1 VTPTAIE
8 APTPAE
14 SLRCVLC
21 GAASPF
27 GPLFLGCPVCRA
39 AGRDGPLDFRRPLEG
54 AVLERFRAALRA
66 PVGHNIWRYGAVL
79 PAVAEPPSLGEGGT
93 PLTLLRR
100 TSESLGVRL
109 YVKNESVNPTW
120 SFKDRFAAVAVGVA
134 RRLGAEKVFCA
145 STGNFGEAV
154 AAYAAV
160 AGLRCLILCAPA
172 ASPLM
177 RRVMRLHGAEVVTT
191 PKEGRPELMRRLVAE
206 WGWTPVIA
214 GDPEPLGNP
223 YGMVGYR
230 TIGYEIAAQ
239 LGETPDSVLVPTGG
253 GDLLFGVW
261 RGFADLHEA
270 GLGGPPPRLVGCQS
284 VAAAP
289 LVRAVEAGL
298 DTAAGDAPGG
308 GAVAVPVV
316 EEGVSAAVS
325 IVEGRVGVHA
335 LHAVRRSGGTAVAV
349 DEGQLV
355 AAARA
360 LAREGIVPE
369 MASAASL
376 AGALD
381 LHARGYFRPGAAVV
395 CVVTGAGVKWPDA
408 LAGLADDGQRVP
420 AATPDALARAVA
432 L

>member
-1 VTPTAIE
+1 
-8 APTPAE
+8 
-14 SLRCVLC
+14 
-21 GAASPF
+21 
-27 GPLFLGCPVCRA
+27 
-39 AGRDGPLDFRRPLEG
+39 
-54 AVLERFRAALRA
+54 
-66 PVGHNIWRYGAVL
+66 
-79 PAVAEPPSLGEGGT
+79 
-93 PLTLLRR
+93 
-100 TSESLGVRL
+100 
-109 YVKNESVNPTW
+109 
-120 SFKDRFAAVAVGVA
+120 
-134 RRLGAEKVFCA
+134 
-145 STGNFGEAV
+145 
-154 AAYAAV
+154 
-160 AGLRCLILCAPA
+160 
-172 ASPLM
+172 M

-239 LGETPDSVLVPTGG
+239 LGEAPDSVLVPTGG
-253 GDLLFGVW
+253 GDLLYGVW
-261 RGFADLHEA
+261 RGFVDLHAA

-289 LVRAVEAGL
+289 LVRAVQAGL
-298 DTAAGDAPGG
+298 DTAG

-316 EEGVSAAVS
+316 EEGASAAVS

-335 LHAVRRSGGTAVAV
+335 LHAVRRSGGTAVAL
-349 DEGQLV
+349 DDRQLV

-369 MASAASL
+369 MASAASV
-376 AGALD
+376 AGAFD

-420 AATPDALARAVA
+420 EATPAALARAVA

>member
-1 VTPTAIE
+1 VTATTASASE
-8 APTPAE
+8 PQPPGE

-21 GAASPF
+21 EAPVAFGAH
-27 GPLFLGCPVCRA
+27 FLGCPACRA
-39 AGRDGPLDFRRPLEG
+39 AGRDGPLDFRVPLEG
-54 AVLERFRAALRA
+54 AVRERFRAAVRA
-66 PVGHNIWRYGAVL
+66 PVGHNIWRYGALL
-79 PAVAEPPSLGEGGT
+79 PAVPDPPTLDEGGT

-100 TSESLGVRL
+100 ASESLGIRL

-134 RRLGAEKVFCA
+134 RRLGGEKVFCA

-160 AGLRCLILCAPA
+160 AGIRCLILCAPA

-191 PKEGRPELMRRLVAE
+191 PKEGRPELMRRLVTE

-253 GDLLFGVW
+253 GDLLYGVW
-261 RGFADLHEA
+261 RGFVDLHAA

-289 LVRAVEAGL
+289 LVRAVQAGL
-298 DTAAGDAPGG
+298 DTAA

-316 EEGVSAAVS
+316 EEGASAAVS

-335 LHAVRRSGGTAVAV
+335 LHAVRRSGGTAVAL

-355 AAARA
+355 TAARA

-369 MASAASL
+369 MASAASV

-408 LAGLADDGQRVP
+408 LAGLADDGERVP
-420 AATPDALARAVA
+420 EATPEALARAVA

>member
-1 VTPTAIE
+1 M
-8 APTPAE
+8 
-14 SLRCVLC
+14 
-21 GAASPF
+21 
-27 GPLFLGCPVCRA
+27 
-39 AGRDGPLDFRRPLEG
+39 
-54 AVLERFRAALRA
+54 LERFRAAVRA

-79 PAVAEPPSLGEGGT
+79 PAVAEPPSLDEGGT
-93 PLTLLRR
+93 PLMLLRR

-109 YVKNESVNPTW
+109 YVKNKSVNPTW

-134 RRLGAEKVFCA
+134 RRLGGEKVFCA
-145 STGNFGEAV
+145 STGNFGQAV

-172 ASPLM
+172 ASPADAPGDAPA
-177 RRVMRLHGAEVVTT
+177 RRRGGDHAQG
-191 PKEGRPELMRRLVAE
+191 GRPELMRRLVAE

-223 YGMVGYR
+223 YGMAGYR

-270 GLGGPPPRLVGCQS
+270 GLGGPPRAWWAASPWPPPRSSAPSRPGWTPPPGAPPGAPWPCRWSRKGC
-284 VAAAP
+284 P
-289 LVRAVEAGL
+289 LPSPSSRGASASTL
-298 DTAAGDAPGG
+298 CTPCDAPGARPSPLTRG
-308 GAVAVPVV
+308 
-316 EEGVSAAVS
+316 SWC
-325 IVEGRVGVHA
+325 
-335 LHAVRRSGGTAVAV
+335 
-349 DEGQLV
+349 

-369 MASAASL
+369 MASTASL

-381 LHARGYFRPGAAVV
+381 LHARGYF
-395 CVVTGAGVKWPDA
+395 
-408 LAGLADDGQRVP
+408 VP
-420 AATPDALARAVA
+420 APPSSASSPAPG
-432 L
+432 